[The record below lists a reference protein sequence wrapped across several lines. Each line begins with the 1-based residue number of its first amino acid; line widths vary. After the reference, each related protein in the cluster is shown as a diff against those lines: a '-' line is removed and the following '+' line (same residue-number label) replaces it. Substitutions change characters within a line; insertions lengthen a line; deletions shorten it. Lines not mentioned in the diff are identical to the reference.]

1 MATVTLSTQ
10 GFFVNGTVGVAFG
23 DFNIVSPA
31 QADSYVLPATAPI
44 GFRSTIL
51 NTTANVITL
60 TAPAGQTVS
69 GVVATT
75 TANTKVLFVKTGA
88 TTWVGFAG

>member
-1 MATVTLSTQ
+1 MAAVTLSTQ

-23 DFNIVSPA
+23 DYYIVTPTTV
-31 QADSYVLPATAPI
+31 DTYTLPATAPI

-60 TAPAGQTVS
+60 AAPAGQTIS
-69 GVVATT
+69 GVTATT
-75 TANTKVLFVKTGA
+75 TANTKVIFVKTSA
-88 TTWVGFAG
+88 TTWVGFTG